1 MPRPT
6 DEMDDLK
13 RMCPG
18 VQEMIE
24 SGVEYIFLPELKH
37 PCAPGTLDA
46 LLCPQQHSSG
56 SYPTRLF
63 LSVPI
68 GKWPNWSTHTI
79 LSRTWHTWS
88 WNNVPA
94 SQRLA
99 EILAQHLGA
108 FR

>member
-1 MPRPT
+1 MPRPA
-6 DEMDDLK
+6 DEMDDLR

-18 VQEMIE
+18 AQEMSEGGI
-24 SGVEYIFLPELKH
+24 EYIFLPGLKH

-46 LLCPQQHSSG
+46 LLCPQQHG
-56 SYPTRLF
+56 GYATRLF

-68 GKWPNWSTHTI
+68 PGKGNNWAAHTI

-94 SQRLA
+94 NQRLA
-99 EILAQHLGA
+99 EILAQHL
-108 FR
+108 RVLR